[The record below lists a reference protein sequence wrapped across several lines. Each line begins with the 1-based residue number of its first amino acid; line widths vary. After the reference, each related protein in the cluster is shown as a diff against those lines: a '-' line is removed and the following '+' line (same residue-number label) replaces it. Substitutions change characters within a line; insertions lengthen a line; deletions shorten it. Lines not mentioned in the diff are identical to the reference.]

1 MEVKPQLGKHNTLR
15 VARIL
20 PHGAYLDGG
29 QVGDI
34 LLPTKYLPDGVKI
47 GDSIEVFLYLDHEE
61 RLIATTEHPLVEVG
75 GFAFLEC
82 KWVNQY
88 GAYLDWGLTKD
99 LFCPFREQAVPM
111 QPGKRYQIYC
121 YIDNLTYRIVCT
133 SRIQRLLK
141 NQQANKQEQEKYITP
156 EGEVRYNQL
165 TSRPLLIDDFAPR
178 LLQWMKEH
186 DGKCH
191 LHDHSPS
198 DEIYNTFGVSKR
210 TFKQAVGNLYK
221 NGQIE
226 ILPEGLRVK
235 G

>member
-1 MEVKPQLGKHNTLR
+1 MEVKLQLGKRNKLK

-20 PHGAYLDGG
+20 PHGAYLEGG

-34 LLPTKYLPDGVKI
+34 LLPNKYIPERTKV
-47 GDSIEVFLYLDHEE
+47 GDVLDVFLYLDHEE
-61 RLIATTEHPLVEVG
+61 RLTATTQKSLVEVG

-99 LFCPFREQAVPM
+99 LFCPFKEQAIPM
-111 QPGKRYQIYC
+111 KPGKRYQIYC

-133 SRIQRLLK
+133 SRIQKLLK
-141 NQQANKQEQEKYITP
+141 SQQDNQGSPEKYITAD
-156 EGEVRYNQL
+156 GEVKYNQI

-186 DGKCH
+186 DGICH
-191 LHDHSPS
+191 FHDHSPS
-198 DEIYNTFGVSKR
+198 EDIYKEFGVSKR

-221 NGQIE
+221 NGQIQ
-226 ILPEGLRVK
+226 ILEDSIILK
-235 G
+235 